1 MFNPLEIIM
10 SKKNLSTV
18 ATDVIHAYGITATNV
33 INTTRFGGERMLGYV
48 DESATKVVKRGASPF
63 NRSIRSGMSQRRKRI
78 SNVGVKALHMSTDS
92 AQTVVGVA
100 VDLATKSVNLVASNA
115 DRLDRAVHLNGLP
128 LLNRVVMPAALVVGQ
143 VAERIEA
150 GSSYLVKRAAGNQ
163 MPAKAVATNKLSA
176 TTHKAAV
183 ARKRVTKQVEQD
195 VIKTPAKRVNKVIA
209 ETATKTSNVARRV
222 ARKATAN
229 AEAL

>member
-1 MFNPLEIIM
+1 M
-10 SKKNLSTV
+10 SNKNLSTV

-48 DESATKVVKRGASPF
+48 DENATMAVKRSAAPF
-63 NRSIRSGMSQRRKRI
+63 NKSIRSRMAQRRKHI
-78 SNVGVKALHMSTDS
+78 SNVGVKALHMGTDG
-92 AQTVVGVA
+92 AQAVVGVA
-100 VDLATKSVNLVASNA
+100 VDLATKSVSLVATNA
-115 DRLDRAVHLNGLP
+115 ERLDQAVHLNALP

-150 GSSYLVKRAAGNQ
+150 GSSFIVRRAAGNQ
-163 MPAKAVATNKLSA
+163 MPAKAVASNKLSA

-183 ARKRVTKQVEQD
+183 TRKRVTKQVEQE
-195 VIKTPAKRVNKVIA
+195 VTKAPAKRVSKAIA
-209 ETATKTSNVARRV
+209 ATAMQTSNVARRV
-222 ARKATAN
+222 ARKATAT